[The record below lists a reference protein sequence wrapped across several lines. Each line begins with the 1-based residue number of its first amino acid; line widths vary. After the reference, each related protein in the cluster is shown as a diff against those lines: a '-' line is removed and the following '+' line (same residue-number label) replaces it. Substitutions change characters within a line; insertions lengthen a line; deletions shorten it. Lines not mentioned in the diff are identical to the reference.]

1 MISIER
7 CKKIL
12 NQNGKKQITDDEVK
26 LIRSLLTDW
35 ARIQIE
41 IEDLKNIYMN
51 TIRKDQQVIK

>member
-7 CKKIL
+7 CKIIL
-12 NQNGKKQITDDEVK
+12 KLYNEDEITDDEVK

-41 IEDLKNIYMN
+41 IEDIE
-51 TIRKDQQVIK
+51 Q

>member
-12 NQNGKKQITDDEVK
+12 KPNNEDEITDDEVK
-26 LIRSLLTDW
+26 LIRTLLTDW

-41 IEDLKNIYMN
+41 IEDLE
-51 TIRKDQQVIK
+51 Q

>member
-7 CKKIL
+7 SKKIL
-12 NQNGKKQITDDEVK
+12 NLYNEDKTTDDEVK

-41 IEDLKNIYMN
+41 IEELE
-51 TIRKDQQVIK
+51 Q

>member
-12 NQNGKKQITDDEVK
+12 KQNSEDEITDDEVK

-41 IEDLKNIYMN
+41 IEDLE
-51 TIRKDQQVIK
+51 Q